1 MTSKTIEDALQ
12 KLNEF
17 IVNLEGKGDLSK
29 RKLEPFE
36 IGLLFGHNDEGVLVL
51 NREETNEYWECLDE
65 LYYSRLHYSRL
76 HYSRETHKHHSKRA
90 VELLMQKAILRALD
104 TNHLRSD
111 RSFNDRLRES
121 INELRDKLM
130 ASLMDWVVHMRIE
143 GLAPEGLPY
152 KFGKVNFWVADEN
165 NLDELKKPYNAII
178 DGRTDPPETKL
189 SLKTEFENSIKE
201 HFLGFPIASVK
212 ISACDGEAAC
222 SAARRE
228 LRLTMDVINFYSDIL
243 MCTPGLGSQ
252 LRFVGELQP
261 TSELLLAF
269 GINPSFFYLSH
280 KFVGPLT
287 PVSFK
292 KVKLVEEAE
301 SVGFYR
307 INEIL
312 AKDNRNSLEEKILAS
327 IQWAGRATV
336 ERQQRP
342 EDAFLHY
349 AIALETIILGRQE
362 NVELSYRLS
371 MRTALLAGDTPENR
385 EKIKKEV
392 RDLYNIR
399 SKIVHSGHYEVTDI
413 DVEKIRVLTYTCI
426 MRILTEEP
434 FISMIEEQEIG
445 DWFDKAM
452 LSGCLLEDDTQS

>member
-1 MTSKTIEDALQ
+1 MESALQ
-12 KLNEF
+12 NLKDF
-17 IVNLEGKGDLSK
+17 IIDLEGKGDLSK
-29 RKLEPFE
+29 QNLEPFE
-36 IGLLFGHNDEGVLVL
+36 IGLIFGHYDEGLLVL
-51 NREETNEYWECLDE
+51 NREETNEYRECLDE
-65 LYYSRLHYSRL
+65 LYYSR
-76 HYSRETHKHHSKRA
+76 ETYQHHSKRA
-90 VELLMQKAILRALD
+90 VELLMQKAILYALD
-104 TNHLRSD
+104 IKHELTD
-111 RSFNDRLRES
+111 MPFEDRLANAIKEIRE
-121 INELRDKLM
+121 KLM
-130 ASLMDWVVHMRIE
+130 DHPKPWVVHMRIE

-189 SLKTEFENSIKE
+189 SLKTEFENSIKKY
-201 HFLGFPIASVK
+201 FLGFPIASVEV
-212 ISACDGEAAC
+212 SACDGEAAC
-222 SAARRE
+222 SVARRE

-243 MCTPGLGSQ
+243 ISTPGLGAQ

-312 AKDNRNSLEEKILAS
+312 AKDNRSPLEEKILAS
-327 IQWAGRATV
+327 IQWAGKAAV

-342 EDAFLHY
+342 EEAFLHY
-349 AIALETIILGRQE
+349 AIALETIMLGRQQDI
-362 NVELSYRLS
+362 ELSYRLS
-371 MRTALLAGDTPENR
+371 MRTALLTGDTPENR
-385 EKIKKEV
+385 EKVKKEV

-399 SKIVHSGHYEVTDI
+399 SKIVHSGHYEVANA
-413 DVEKIRVLTYTCI
+413 DVERIRVLAFICI
-426 MRILTEEP
+426 MRILNEKP
-434 FISMIEEQEIG
+434 FISMNEEQEI
-445 DWFDKAM
+445 DNWFDKAM
-452 LSGCLLEDDTQS
+452 LSGRLLIR